1 MAHNRN
7 YKPEDIA
14 FPNQVI
20 TESPLVKEMESSDS
34 SSRAESCRNSRTFS
48 TPSTVTMPVRK
59 ITNISS
65 TARSPVRFFGGSVRP
80 VPYSQLS
87 WGE

>member
-1 MAHNRN
+1 MVSGA
-7 YKPEDIA
+7 A
-14 FPNQVI
+14 VAWV
-20 TESPLVKEMESSDS
+20 SSWVKEMESSS
-34 SSRAESCRNSRTFS
+34 SPSPPSRADSCRNSRMLR

-65 TARSPVRFFGGSVRP
+65 TAMSPVRFFGGSVRP